1 MNGKWTNRTEIEQWY
16 QKVRNIDFKKLEG
29 YDLFLLEMHCELI
42 FGAVQMIE
50 SNMNFVIDESVLN
63 TIDRLSQNVITEID
77 TFYEYLQI
85 AIDNVM
91 QGE

>member
-1 MNGKWTNRTEIEQWY
+1 MNGKWTSRSEVDQWY
-16 QKVRNIDFKKLEG
+16 QKVRDINFKNYDG

-50 SNMNFVIDESVLN
+50 SNMHRVVDENLLN
-63 TIDRLSQNVITEID
+63 CIDRLSQNVITEID
-77 TFYEYLQI
+77 TFYEYLQM
-85 AIDNVM
+85 AIDDVM